1 MTIQQML
8 QKVQISG
15 PSKSLFYVIL
25 NFSYLQA
32 RTIENVN
39 NLFLVAPAYKENRDF
54 FLAYWL

>member
-15 PSKSLFYVIL
+15 PSKILFYVIL

-39 NLFLVAPAYKENRDF
+39 NLFLVAPAYKENLDF
-54 FLAYWL
+54 FLAY